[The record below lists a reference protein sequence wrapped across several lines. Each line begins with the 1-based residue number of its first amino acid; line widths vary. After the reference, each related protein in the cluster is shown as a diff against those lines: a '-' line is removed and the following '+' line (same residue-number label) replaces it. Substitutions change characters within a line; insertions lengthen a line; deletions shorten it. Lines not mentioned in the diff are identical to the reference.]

1 MDHHLQFEPNQNDLD
16 TTQIKWT
23 GPKQLV
29 LNQNDLTVQNYFG
42 SIERQGNRLQNLFW
56 ILPNNF
62 RMEFLILD

>member
-42 SIERQGNRLQNLFW
+42 SIEGQGNRLQNLFW